1 MKKIR
6 CLTEGGSMKVG
17 VLALQGA
24 FIEHANTLK
33 KLGVEP
39 ILIKNTQDLKD
50 IKGLILPGG
59 ESTAIGKLLVDLDL
73 ISPIR
78 NLIEN
83 GLPIFGTCAGMI
95 LLAKNLSNDSR
106 KHLATM
112 DITVKRNA
120 YGRQNDSF
128 YTENN
133 FKGID
138 STVEM
143 VFIRAPYIESVGP
156 NVDILAKVD
165 SNIVAAREKNM
176 LVTSFHPELT
186 SDLKVH
192 KYFLDI
198 IKEANL

>member
-143 VFIRAPYIESVGP
+143 VFIRAPYIESIGP

-198 IKEANL
+198 IKEAR